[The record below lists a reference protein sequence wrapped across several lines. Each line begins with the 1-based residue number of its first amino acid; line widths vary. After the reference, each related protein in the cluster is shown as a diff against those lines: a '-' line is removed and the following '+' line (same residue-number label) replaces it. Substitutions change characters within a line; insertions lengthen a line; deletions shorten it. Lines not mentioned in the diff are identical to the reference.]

1 MENYLD
7 RSHFQRVN
15 IQISTCYLAKS
26 YLKLMPAIKRDT
38 SGPDSNKRMTSA
50 GAEPRPTDDMDGHG
64 DPPYRE
70 PMELLKHIIFYCFV
84 ALTLGSAGVVVFHK
98 RIIYSAFA
106 LLFTFFGVAAL
117 YLYLAADFLAAS
129 QVLIYVGGILTLI
142 IFGVFLT
149 TKITTLD
156 IPQQTHQR
164 YIALIPVGLIGV
176 ALFWMIYST
185 EWTRWTKWTG
195 MDAAQPTTKALG
207 KLLLT
212 DYLVPFEVAS
222 MLLLAALIGAM
233 RLARFHKMQNKE

>member
-1 MENYLD
+1 MTAPSARFD
-7 RSHFQRVN
+7 ISHLSSV
-15 IQISTCYLAKS
+15 ICGGIG
-26 YLKLMPAIKRDT
+26 I
-38 SGPDSNKRMTSA
+38 
-50 GAEPRPTDDMDGHG
+50 
-64 DPPYRE
+64 PPYAVT
-70 PMELLKHIIFYCFV
+70 MQALQNIIFYFFV
-84 ALTLGSAGVVVFHK
+84 LLTVVSAGVVVFHK

-149 TKITTLD
+149 ARITTLE
-156 IPQQTHQR
+156 IPDETHQR
-164 YIALIPVGLIGV
+164 YIALIPVALLGV
-176 ALFWMIYST
+176 GLFWMIYSAPWGGHAGT
-185 EWTRWTKWTG
+185 PVVRPP
-195 MDAAQPTTKALG
+195 QPTTKALG

-233 RLARFHKMQNKE
+233 RLARFYKKEQ